1 MRFFLLYCSFFYV
14 HFFCPPHC
22 HRFLYPCGSVSSMFM
37 HVFTLH
43 PPSAVF
49 FFSNY
54 FFMLYW
60 MTQQKKKLF
69 CPFLCCNSIRCHM
82 KRHEKILFSRSTNF
96 FYEWTHYSMFND
108 SLELVQDFIF
118 WQIMKIKI
126 LRISCWIFV
135 WKFFSFWGWI
145 CYDEN
150 TRIVVILMNMEKIFL
165 LIENKFV

>member
-1 MRFFLLYCSFFYV
+1 MRFF
-14 HFFCPPHC
+14 
-22 HRFLYPCGSVSSMFM
+22 
-37 HVFTLH
+37 FTLLFIFLC
-43 PPSAVF
+43 SLFSSSSLSSVF
-49 FFSNY
+49 ISLWFGFVYVYACVHITSSFCCVLLLKLFFHALLND
-54 FFMLYW
+54 
-60 MTQQKKKLF
+60 TTKKKLF

-126 LRISCWIFV
+126 LKISCWIFL

-150 TRIVVILMNMEKIFL
+150 THASLSFSWTWKMFFF
-165 LIENKFV
+165 FVDWE